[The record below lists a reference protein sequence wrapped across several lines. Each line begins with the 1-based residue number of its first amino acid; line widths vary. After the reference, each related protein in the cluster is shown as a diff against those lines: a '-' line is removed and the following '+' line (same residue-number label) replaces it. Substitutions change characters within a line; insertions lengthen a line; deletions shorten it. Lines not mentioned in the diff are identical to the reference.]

1 LVPDFSSTGHS
12 SLCGD
17 RLEYPENAAAIEGQ
31 WRRDPRTKMIS
42 AHRPPAT
49 APVFTSPR
57 EDGVPFAKSAF
68 QSKCE
73 RSLGPMPRELRT
85 PASAP
90 MILGRWPGWLR
101 ILSAA
106 ALAMFA
112 AFSLA
117 RADPLEVKV
126 GVLHQTHSRETI
138 SILDIPAADD
148 FVAGARMA
156 MADDN
161 TTGRFLDQSFSIVDT
176 KLDPD
181 EDPIAP
187 LNAMLADGVRYFVV
201 DLPAD
206 KILEVAD
213 AARTKNALV
222 FNAGAPDDRLR
233 EEDCRA
239 NVFHTAPT
247 RSMLADGLAQY
258 LIWKQWR
265 RWLLVVGSHPEDKAL
280 GEAYQRAARK
290 FGAKIVEERVYEDTG
305 GGRRS
310 DSGSVQVQRQ
320 MPVFTQKAPDYD
332 VLVAAD
338 ESEVF
343 AGYLPYRTWDPRP
356 VVGSAGLR
364 PTSWDPS
371 HELWGAA
378 QLQNRFERM
387 FKRGMNAR
395 DNQAWVAMRMIG
407 DAVAHT
413 RSSDTKIVRDYLH
426 GPDFAVAA
434 FKGEKLTVRSWNQQ
448 LRQPILLSDGRG
460 TVSVS
465 PQEGFLHQRS
475 ELDTLGLDQP
485 ETKCKL
491 Q

>member
-1 LVPDFSSTGHS
+1 MRHAMLALGSIGARLFFIVARGLVTP
-12 SLCGD
+12 
-17 RLEYPENAAAIEGQ
+17 N
-31 WRRDPRTKMIS
+31 WRG
-42 AHRPPAT
+42 A
-49 APVFTSPR
+49 
-57 EDGVPFAKSAF
+57 FA
-68 QSKCE
+68 
-73 RSLGPMPRELRT
+73 G
-85 PASAP
+85 
-90 MILGRWPGWLR
+90 
-101 ILSAA
+101 A
-106 ALAMFA
+106 ALAA
-112 AFSLA
+112 LAQAPAA
-117 RADPLEVKV
+117 RADAFEVKV
-126 GVLHQTHSRETI
+126 GVVHAAHSRETI
-138 SILDIPAADD
+138 SILDIPALDD

-156 MADDN
+156 MDDNN
-161 TTGRFLDQSFSIVDT
+161 TTGKFLNQSFSIVDA
-176 KLDPD
+176 KLGPD
-181 EDPIAP
+181 DDPISP
-187 LNAMLADGVRYFVV
+187 LNDMLASGVRFVIA

-206 KILEVAD
+206 KFLAVAD
-213 AARTKNALV
+213 AARAKDTLV
-222 FNAGAPDDRLR
+222 FNAGAPDDRLS

-247 RSMLADGLAQY
+247 RSMLADGLAEY

-280 GEAYQRAARK
+280 GEAYRRAARK

-320 MPVFTQKAPDYD
+320 MPVFTQKAPEYD

-378 QLQNRFERM
+378 QLQSRFERI

-407 DAVAHT
+407 DAVAHKGSADPKT
-413 RSSDTKIVRDYLH
+413 VGDYLPS
-426 GPDFAVAA
+426 PDFAVAA

-448 LRQPILLSDGRG
+448 LRQPVLLTDGRG

-465 PQEGFLHQRS
+465 PQEGFLHQTS
-475 ELDTLGLDQP
+475 TLDTLGLDRP

>member
-1 LVPDFSSTGHS
+1 ML
-12 SLCGD
+12 
-17 RLEYPENAAAIEGQ
+17 AAPI
-31 WRRDPRTKMIS
+31 
-42 AHRPPAT
+42 AH
-49 APVFTSPR
+49 
-57 EDGVPFAKSAF
+57 AK
-68 QSKCE
+68 
-73 RSLGPMPRELRT
+73 
-85 PASAP
+85 
-90 MILGRWPGWLR
+90 
-101 ILSAA
+101 
-106 ALAMFA
+106 
-112 AFSLA
+112 
-117 RADPLEVKV
+117 ADPLSVKV
-126 GVLHQTHSRETI
+126 GVLHETHSRETI
-138 SILDIPAADD
+138 SILDIPPADD

-156 MADDN
+156 MDDDN
-161 TTGRFLDQSFSIVDT
+161 TTGRFLDQSFSIVDA
-176 KLDPD
+176 KLAPG

-187 LNAMLADGVRYFVV
+187 LNKMVADGVRFFIV
-201 DLPAD
+201 DLPPAEV
-206 KILEVAD
+206 LSVAD
-213 AARTKNALV
+213 AARPTGALV
-222 FNAGAPDDRLR
+222 FNAGAPDDSLR

-239 NVFHTAPT
+239 NLIHTAPT

-258 LIWKQWR
+258 LIWKQWK
-265 RWLLVVGSHPEDKAL
+265 RWLLVVGSHPQDKLL
-280 GEAYQRAARK
+280 GEAYRHAAKK
-290 FGAKIVEERVYEDTG
+290 FGAKIVEGRVFEDTG

-378 QLQNRFERM
+378 QLQSRFERL
-387 FKRGMNAR
+387 FRRGMNAR

-413 RSSDTKIVRDYLH
+413 RSADPKTIHDELVS
-426 GPDFAVAA
+426 PDFEVAD
-434 FKGEKLTVRSWNQQ
+434 FKGQRLTLRPWNQQ
-448 LRQPILLSDGRG
+448 LRQPILLTDGRG

-465 PQEGFLHQRS
+465 PQEGFLHQVT
-475 ELDTLGLDQP
+475 ELDTLGFDQP

-491 Q
+491 R